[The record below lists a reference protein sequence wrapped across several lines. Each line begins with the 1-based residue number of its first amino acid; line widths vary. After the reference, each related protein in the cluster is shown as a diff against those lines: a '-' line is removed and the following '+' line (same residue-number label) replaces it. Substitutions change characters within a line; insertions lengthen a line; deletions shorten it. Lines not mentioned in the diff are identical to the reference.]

1 MTVIV
6 MLSRKDVT
14 KMDEKRKQIKKESDK
29 KIYEQC
35 AGKSKQAV
43 ELGHKQIC
51 LTVPTF
57 VLGYPVFDRRLAAKY
72 IARQFQLGG
81 FTVKLLSDFDIYVS
95 WVVPKKKKEK
105 VEDEEETDLPNLLN
119 LKKMANQYRRGA

>member
-1 MTVIV
+1 
-6 MLSRKDVT
+6 MLSINDVT
-14 KMDEKRKQIKKESDK
+14 KIDEKRKQIKKEIYM
-29 KIYEQC
+29 KIYEQFS
-35 AGKSKQAV
+35 AKIKQSV
-43 ELGHKQIC
+43 ELGHKQIF

-57 VLGYPVFDRRLAAKY
+57 LLGYPVFDRRLAAKY
-72 IARQFQLGG
+72 VARQFQLGG

-119 LKKMANQYRRGA
+119 LKKMANHYRRSA

>member
-1 MTVIV
+1 
-6 MLSRKDVT
+6 MLSINDVT
-14 KMDEKRKQIKKESDK
+14 KIDEKRKQIKKEIYK
-29 KIYEQC
+29 KIYEQFS
-35 AGKSKQAV
+35 GKIKQSV
-43 ELGHKQIC
+43 ELGHKQIF

-57 VLGYPVFDRRLAAKY
+57 LLGYPVFDRRLAAKY

-95 WVVPKKKKEK
+95 WVVPKKKKER

-119 LKKMANQYRRGA
+119 LKKMANQYRRSA

>member
-1 MTVIV
+1 
-6 MLSRKDVT
+6 MLSINDVT
-14 KMDEKRKQIKKESDK
+14 KIDEKRKQIKKEIYK
-29 KIYEQC
+29 KIYEQFS
-35 AGKSKQAV
+35 GKIKQSV
-43 ELGHKQIC
+43 ELGHKQIF

-57 VLGYPVFDRRLAAKY
+57 LLGYPVFDRRLAAKY

-119 LKKMANQYRRGA
+119 LKKMANHYRRSA

>member
-1 MTVIV
+1 
-6 MLSRKDVT
+6 MLSINDVT
-14 KMDEKRKQIKKESDK
+14 KIDEKRKQIKKEIYK
-29 KIYEQC
+29 KIYEQFS
-35 AGKSKQAV
+35 GKIKQSV
-43 ELGHKQIC
+43 ELGHKQIF

-57 VLGYPVFDRRLAAKY
+57 LLGYPVFDRRLAAKY

-105 VEDEEETDLPNLLN
+105 VEDDEETDLPNLLN

>member
-1 MTVIV
+1 
-6 MLSRKDVT
+6 MLSINDVT
-14 KMDEKRKQIKKESDK
+14 KIDEKRKQIKKEIYK
-29 KIYEQC
+29 KIYEQFS
-35 AGKSKQAV
+35 GKIKQSV
-43 ELGHKQIC
+43 ELGHKQIF

-57 VLGYPVFDRRLAAKY
+57 LLGYPVFDRRLAAKY

>member
-1 MTVIV
+1 
-6 MLSRKDVT
+6 MLSINDVN
-14 KMDEKRKQIKKESDK
+14 KIDEKRKQIKKEIYK
-29 KIYEQC
+29 KIYEQFS
-35 AGKSKQAV
+35 GKIKQSV
-43 ELGHKQIC
+43 ELGHKQIF

-57 VLGYPVFDRRLAAKY
+57 LLGYPVFDRRLAAKY
-72 IARQFQLGG
+72 VARQFQLGG

-119 LKKMANQYRRGA
+119 LKKMANHYRRSA

>member
-1 MTVIV
+1 
-6 MLSRKDVT
+6 MLSINDVT
-14 KMDEKRKQIKKESDK
+14 KIVEKRKQIKKEIYK
-29 KIYEQC
+29 KIYEQFS
-35 AGKSKQAV
+35 GKIKQSV
-43 ELGHKQIC
+43 ELGHKQIF

-57 VLGYPVFDRRLAAKY
+57 LLGYPVFDRRLAAKY